1 MFKEKKEAA
10 ASMLENSESGVEQL
24 ESRETVRR
32 SIRERLAHFFG
43 QDQEIEDLAVRTD
56 LQHQE
61 KLAEIK
67 EEIQLEPS
75 LAEINAEAKD
85 LETATLAT
93 LSEKGRENKSEEES
107 FYEQELLPLL
117 KVLAPS
123 DSDFAQY
130 EASILSELRQTAEDL
145 QNREGRAAASSE
157 RDNLQEMKSILLAR
171 CRQTVVEQEKL
182 LSLSRRKE
190 KDFNLDPLKQARI
203 VLLASGDFSNINK
216 GRSKWDQYGPEKM
229 PSANTLFNHLCVKDW
244 SKYSASEL
252 TPAEISL
259 LMKAGMTP
267 EFLKMDFSDQKQYFK
282 VFTDEFLRLLNDKE
296 KGDSQKVQYVL
307 EYQADPQG
315 YSQETFQQLLASDKA
330 YALRKSLK
338 RFEQSISPDDVK
350 DLVLK
355 YRPGYPYNAR
365 DLIESVNSLSWS
377 EEEKSK
383 LVDFIVLHN
392 YVDITN
398 LGDRN
403 NFLAILSTEQ
413 RAKYGP
419 ICENIADLIA
429 VPEHWSHY
437 KPEKLPAER
446 MAKLR
451 QHVENGGLSFI
462 RLEGYLDYFLDNDY
476 DWVLAQAR
484 RFGQEEL
491 LLQFAN
497 KFHPEDQ
504 RRLAGKFL
512 AEDKADVLYELLSE
526 RHACFAKDCLSLDV
540 YKQLMAKGYCPPFQ
554 SFAQLDE
561 EVVANALQKDPSL
574 LRGENWHHNVCKASL
589 NSENLAAQKKYQDIV
604 LFTNEY
610 FPDVPKS
617 LLYKE
622 LNLNAD
628 ILKEADPEAFKN
640 KIKANTEVFRQYYL
654 KLLKEDE
661 VLSDQDLSWAIN
673 AFCKNAGYDL
683 YLRDSEQLAI
693 FLENSRFV
701 PLNLAGDR
709 DWLRRS
715 VESLSAL
722 SPERREQENE
732 NFKIIFDKDIS
743 KINKSEQADLSFDNF
758 KFLNL
763 RHSFKQESIDFFR
776 DFFKKSG
783 APRSLAIK
791 RADLWKEGAL
801 NSPIDNEHWAEKFL
815 AYVSATENLASFSEA
830 DKKDLDDLFSGPYRD
845 QCLHAFQD
853 EWTSFLNSEEKQ
865 LPFALKIVAG
875 TVEEAGG
882 AGNLKHFEALSG
894 LVGRVGEACDNKRTV
909 ARTKKEIK
917 EILSKQDI
925 RFEKDK
931 WSQSDRSNFYN
942 LADDL
947 IAAAPSIF
955 ASFASIFENLSGK
968 EMKAFSKE
976 ILPLYQAQL
985 IVLQETDQNGEPV
998 YKAENLFPFKK
1009 KLEFLAAS
1017 MKLYPEDKEETLSE
1031 EKERL
1036 IKDVSAG
1043 FKERFGLM
1051 QFPEELKR
1059 EDLRTLQ
1066 NCVRYIGNISHRD
1079 AKKESILSLFL
1090 ALELNKDWVNF
1101 RSGKEIDFKK
1111 HLSPDK
1117 LKLIS
1122 NILEAKKNNLLSS
1135 EILGIKEADL
1145 SDFQEILQKE
1155 TKNNMLGTLE
1165 TIDVKLGQIKRG
1177 LTDLADP
1184 DAYDNPIDKSLLA
1197 LQSSAGRQVGA
1208 TLAKTYNELEG
1219 RSVNF
1224 SEAERAIQQELARI
1238 FQISS
1243 WNKEMVK
1250 RVQDR
1255 AQPFNLISNLS
1266 KKFAEDKVDENIEE
1280 LQRRLLPSAAVTAV
1294 FNRLDEAF
1302 KPESGAHAS
1311 FKDLEYLEGLVVK
1324 EESQLKAE
1332 EKKLIQDY
1340 LQGIKEKML
1349 DLEKITR
1356 STEEYFDKIKNS
1368 FDNLEKAEPAR
1379 LSSPLANRLQELEK
1393 IVHGS
1398 GEGMI
1403 VSRVTNDLNFIIE
1416 NMRQCLGC
1424 LRKEANNDTNL
1435 AFGDFNKFFM
1445 MSEQEKRSGSVADE
1459 IVFFAPLE
1467 TEPGKKEMSFVMDR
1481 VYGTKS
1487 ADILLAHSLALYKKY
1502 RALKDK
1508 FPEAKLSL
1516 SVTDEALASAGID
1529 AALFSKRMQEKLN
1542 DPVAFE
1548 VLSLAKV
1555 NIPASSL
1562 SDNYIEFGSGTA
1574 RQSGERAFAGV
1585 VVR

>member
-10 ASMLENSESGVEQL
+10 ASMLENSEVGVERP

-32 SIRERLAHFFG
+32 SIMARLAHFFG
-43 QDQEIEDLAVRTD
+43 QDREIEDLAVRTD
-56 LQHQE
+56 LQNPA

-85 LETATLAT
+85 LETATLAA
-93 LSEKGRENKSEEES
+93 LSENGRENKSEEES
-107 FYEQELLPLL
+107 FYEQEILPLL
-117 KVLAPS
+117 KVLAPEGV
-123 DSDFAQY
+123 DFTQY
-130 EASILSELRQTAEDL
+130 ETSILSDLRQTAEIL
-145 QNREGRAAASSE
+145 QDRGGRAAASSE
-157 RDNLQEMKSILLAR
+157 LDNLKEMKLILLSR
-171 CRQTVVEQEKL
+171 CHQTIVEQTEL
-182 LSLSRRKE
+182 MRLSKRKE
-190 KDFNLDPLKQARI
+190 QVFDADIIKQAKI
-203 VLLASGDFSNINK
+203 ALLVGGDFSDINK
-216 GRSKWDQYGPEKM
+216 GQSKGEQYSREKM
-229 PSANTLFNHLCVKDW
+229 PSPHALFRYFRVNTNR
-244 SKYSASEL
+244 YSVSALSA
-252 TPAEISL
+252 PEISA
-259 LMKAGMTP
+259 LMKAGMTSQ
-267 EFLKMDFSDQKQYFK
+267 FLEMDFDDHQRRFK
-282 VFTDEFLRLLNDKE
+282 VFTDEYLRLFNE
-296 KGDSQKVQYVL
+296 KNGVAANKIEHIL
-307 EYQADPQG
+307 EGQADPQG
-315 YSQETFQQLLASDKA
+315 YSQETFQQLLNCDTA
-330 YALRKSLK
+330 YMLLRFLK
-338 RFEQSISPDDVK
+338 RFEQSITPDDVK
-350 DLVLK
+350 EFILK
-355 YRPGYPYNAR
+355 YKPGYPYNAR
-365 DLIESVNSLSWS
+365 ELIVSINSLSWS
-377 EEEKSK
+377 EEEKGK

-392 YVDITN
+392 YIDVTD
-398 LGDRN
+398 LRDRD
-403 NFLAILSTEQ
+403 NFLETLSTEQ

-419 ICENIADLIA
+419 ICEDISNLIT
-429 VPEHWSHY
+429 VPGHWDHY
-437 KPEKLPAER
+437 KPERLPVEQ

-462 RLEGYLDYFLDNDY
+462 RREGYLGYFLDNDY
-476 DWVLAQAR
+476 DWVLSQAR
-484 RFGQEEL
+484 RFGQEGL

-504 RRLAGKFL
+504 NRLAAKL
-512 AEDKADVLYELLSE
+512 LTEEKADILSELLSD
-526 RHACFAKDCLSLDV
+526 RCAIFSKDCLSLDF
-540 YKQLMAKGYCPPFQ
+540 YKQLMAKGYYPPLR
-554 SFAQLDE
+554 SFMQLDE
-561 EVVANALQKDPSL
+561 EVVANVLQKYPSL
-574 LRGENWHHNVCKASL
+574 LKGENWYHNVHKASL
-589 NSENLAAQKKYQDIV
+589 NTEELVEQKRYQDIV
-604 LFTNEY
+604 AFAHEY
-610 FPDVPKS
+610 FPNAPEDV
-617 LLYKE
+617 LYKE

-628 ILKEADPEAFKN
+628 ALKGIDPQTFIN
-640 KIKANTEVFRQYYL
+640 KIKANTEVFRQHYL
-654 KLLKEDE
+654 KILKEDE
-661 VLSDQDLSWAIN
+661 VLSDKDLSWAID

-722 SPERREQENE
+722 SPERREQESE

-743 KINKSEQADLSFDNF
+743 KINKNEQAGLSFDNF

-801 NSPIDNEHWAEKFL
+801 NSPIDNAHWAEKFL
-815 AYVSATENLASFSEA
+815 AYVSATENLVSFSEA

-845 QCLHAFQD
+845 QCLRAFQD

-865 LPFALKIVAG
+865 LPFTLKIVAG

-917 EILSKQDI
+917 EILSKQDA

-955 ASFASIFENLSGK
+955 ASFALIFENLSGK

-985 IVLQETDQNGEPV
+985 IVLQETDQNGEAV
-998 YKAENLFPFKK
+998 YKPKDLVPFRQ
-1009 KLEFLAAS
+1009 KLEFLAAR
-1017 MKLYPEDKEETLSE
+1017 MKLYPEDKEEALAE

-1036 IKDVSAG
+1036 IKDVAAG

-1101 RSGKEIDFKK
+1101 RSGKEIDFNK
-1111 HLSPDK
+1111 HLDSDK

-1122 NILEAKKNNLLSS
+1122 NILEGKQGNRLSS

-1145 SDFQEILQKE
+1145 PAFQEILQKE
-1155 TKNNMLGTLE
+1155 TKNNMLGTLD

-1184 DAYDNPIDKSLLA
+1184 DAYDSPIDKSLLA

-1219 RSVNF
+1219 RPVNF
-1224 SEAERAIQQELARI
+1224 SEAERVIQQELARI
-1238 FQISS
+1238 FRISS
-1243 WNKEMVK
+1243 WDKETVK
-1250 RVQDR
+1250 SVQDR
-1255 AQPFNLISNLS
+1255 VQPFNLISNLS
-1266 KKFAEDKVDENIEE
+1266 RKFVEDKVDENIEE
-1280 LQRRLLPSAAVTAV
+1280 LRRRLLPPAAVTAI

-1311 FKDLEYLEGLVVK
+1311 FKDLEYLESLIVK

-1332 EKKLIQDY
+1332 EKKSIQDY
-1340 LQGIKEKML
+1340 LQRIKEKML

-1379 LSSPLANRLQELEK
+1379 LSGPLANRLQELEK
-1393 IVHGS
+1393 IIHGS

-1403 VSRVTNDLNFIIE
+1403 ISRVTNDLNFIIE

-1467 TEPGKKEMSFVMDR
+1467 TESGKKEMSFVMDR
-1481 VYGTKS
+1481 IYGTKS

-1516 SVTDEALASAGID
+1516 TVTDEALSSAGIGST
-1529 AALFSKRMQEKLN
+1529 LFSKRMQEKVN
-1542 DPVAFE
+1542 DTITFE
-1548 VLSLAKV
+1548 FLSSAKID
-1555 NIPASSL
+1555 IPASSL

-1574 RQSGERAFAGV
+1574 RQSGERTFGGV